1 MKILTPEQMAN
12 VLRNCEMRNS
22 PEVNQGMKDAAM
34 LVEGVSKDY
43 CTPGKSPYYKA
54 PYSDDTIAN
63 RLLAHMRDQIT
74 HQVIDEGDSIVATV
88 FVRGSA
94 QGEPWSY
101 ALPVHTGTYDYF
113 KDPEAGEGSST
124 GKVSGMKG
132 MPPRPVI
139 PDAIKF
145 CERDI
150 YKIVSKAVQSHLDRV
165 VNEA

>member
-1 MKILTPEQMAN
+1 MKILTPEQMTN
-12 VLRNCEMRNS
+12 VLKNLEMRNS
-22 PEVNQGMKDAAM
+22 PELKQAMADAAM

-54 PYSDDTIAN
+54 PYQDDTIAN

-74 HQVIDEGDSIVATV
+74 HQVFDDGDSITAVV

-113 KDPEAGEGSST
+113 KEPDMGEMSSS
-124 GKVSGMKG
+124 GKVEGMKG

-150 YKIVSKAVQSHLDRV
+150 YKIISKAVEDHLQRCQD
-165 VNEA
+165 EA

>member
-1 MKILTPEQMAN
+1 MKILTPEQMTN
-12 VLRNCEMRNS
+12 VLKNMEMRNS
-22 PEVNQGMKDAAM
+22 PEINQAMKDAAM

-54 PYSDDTIAN
+54 PYQDDTLAN

-74 HQVIDEGDSIVATV
+74 HQVFDDGDSIVATV

-113 KDPEAGEGSST
+113 KNPEGGEISST
-124 GKVSGMKG
+124 GKVPGMKG

-139 PDAIKF
+139 PDAISF
-145 CERDI
+145 CQRDI
-150 YKIVSKAVQSHLDRV
+150 SKIISKAVQDHLDRCV
-165 VNEA
+165 SEA